1 MRTSIYKFLFKGKQ
15 NLLSKGIALCSW
27 EAGRGPEY
35 EPPSYGQFLSD
46 NESFK
51 LKVVGLKPKM
61 FVSVIIFI
69 VLPTGLMFLFIKCK
83 W

>member
-27 EAGRGPEY
+27 EAGRGPEH

-51 LKVVGLKPKM
+51 LKVVGLNPKCLSQLLYSLS
-61 FVSVIIFI
+61 F
-69 VLPTGLMFLFIKCK
+69 PRA
-83 W
+83 